1 MKIITSEFH
10 IGHVV
15 DVQWNS
21 QASSTLSIKVSSLV
35 SFPLSLVLSLTNTLV
50 YYITSELRTTFI

>member
-1 MKIITSEFH
+1 MKGSTSKFH

-21 QASSTLSIKVSSLV
+21 QTSLTLSIKKVSALV
-35 SFPLSLVLSLTNTLV
+35 SFP
-50 YYITSELRTTFI
+50 